1 MTLLMIFDGGV
12 PDIPNPGTQ
21 FCPVAEIPFAKANV
35 DGRASHH
42 PWVMD
47 APHFSE
53 NKTVEPVPSLEL
65 TSSIVIREFG
75 CGGFS
80 NAKYESNITP
90 SFLFEPPVPQFP
102 AYAKIESLELSGGDD
117 GQL

>member
-1 MTLLMIFDGGV
+1 MILDGGA

-21 FCPVAEIPFAKANV
+21 FCPLAEIPFAKVNA

-42 PWVMD
+42 PWVMT
-47 APHFSE
+47 APHFSD
-53 NKTVEPVPSLEL
+53 NKTVEPVPSPEL
-65 TSSIVIREFG
+65 TSSIVIREL
-75 CGGFS
+75 GF
-80 NAKYESNITP
+80 NGIVVAKYASNITP
-90 SFLFEPPVPQFP
+90 SFLFKPVPQLP

>member
-1 MTLLMIFDGGV
+1 MIFDRGP

-21 FCPVAEIPFAKANV
+21 FCPLAEIPFAKANAA
-35 DGRASHH
+35 GRASHH

-53 NKTVEPVPSLEL
+53 NKTVEPVPSPEL
-65 TSSIVIREFG
+65 TSSIVIRELVG
-75 CGGFS
+75 LVDGT
-80 NAKYESNITP
+80 SNITP